1 VKLRANIL
9 LTILAIGFLLQI
21 FTPLRLN
28 TDAVTLLSMA
38 DSAAHGGG
46 FLDDGEKSVFPPGY
60 PAMLAVLLRLG
71 LAHPWVIVSLN
82 MLFLSFGLYA
92 AYCLLN
98 AEFFADRTVA
108 IMICCLFLLSYVVV
122 KHSTMPLTEGPFF
135 MCSMSCLLFMSKAA
149 DVASNRYFVV
159 LVGAALLSAAAAIT
173 IRRIGI
179 AFVPPLAITLLR
191 SRQFQSL
198 WKRLASRSKAVVLM
212 VSGVVAVAAVGA
224 FVFTSNWR
232 VFISDAK
239 ARYRIVPL
247 SLLPWYRLKELG
259 ELFVNFPANRMPV
272 AVQGV
277 VPWLGVPLFLLLVAG
292 LAARRKS
299 VSSTDVFLVCYA
311 IILFAWPY
319 YDARFWWPVIPL
331 LVAYSLLAVQRFKI
345 PPAVVAAY
353 CVWFAILGF
362 GVIAYSTRI
371 TFSGCGF
378 PDRYGS
384 GDLAPTYRA
393 AFEWCREDAEPGKVN
408 PRVLRL
414 LREYQ

>member
-1 VKLRANIL
+1 
-9 LTILAIGFLLQI
+9 
-21 FTPLRLN
+21 
-28 TDAVTLLSMA
+28 
-38 DSAAHGGG
+38 
-46 FLDDGEKSVFPPGY
+46 
-60 PAMLAVLLRLG
+60 
-71 LAHPWVIVSLN
+71 
-82 MLFLSFGLYA
+82 
-92 AYCLLN
+92 
-98 AEFFADRTVA
+98 
-108 IMICCLFLLSYVVV
+108 
-122 KHSTMPLTEGPFF
+122 
-135 MCSMSCLLFMSKAA
+135 
-149 DVASNRYFVV
+149 
-159 LVGAALLSAAAAIT
+159 
-173 IRRIGI
+173 
-179 AFVPPLAITLLR
+179 
-191 SRQFQSL
+191 
-198 WKRLASRSKAVVLM
+198 
-212 VSGVVAVAAVGA
+212 
-224 FVFTSNWR
+224 
-232 VFISDAK
+232 
-239 ARYRIVPL
+239 
-247 SLLPWYRLKELG
+247 
-259 ELFVNFPANRMPV
+259 V